1 MKYSFLPF
9 ENEKSIYGKQK
20 ELFSFAVELYNEF
33 VLNFQILENRT
44 KASRKEIEE
53 IDTLEEIRDMNAR
66 HAKVDHEEVLKF
78 HAEYE
83 KQLKRLQEEE
93 EEREIR

>member
-1 MKYSFLPF
+1 M
-9 ENEKSIYGKQK
+9 
-20 ELFSFAVELYNEF
+20 
-33 VLNFQILENRT
+33 
-44 KASRKEIEE
+44 
-53 IDTLEEIRDMNAR
+53 EEIRDMNAR

-78 HAEYE
+78 HTEYE